1 MADLEVTLGAKN
13 EASEVLRQFQQDF
26 QNAGQNIQFS
36 LRGLGQLAGLTA
48 VVVGVVEGAKAIAN
62 FATSS
67 VTAFDDVNKSAV
79 RLNET
84 LEILPNTAGVS
95 GDQLTKLAEQLERV
109 TNVDQSQILNQMT
122 AAARRG
128 ADPGQLDEMAEAA
141 IGLSRVFDRDLGS
154 AMRLVE
160 QATQGNFEAFRGLIP
175 QIDALATEEEK
186 LAAVSKLAQTG
197 LENKAQAARSA
208 LESSEALHV
217 AMKQLYQTVG
227 ALIVPLRDVVYKGFV
242 LISDFIVGTINPD
255 LETFE
260 DLIKRITDTVNG
272 LAEMMLT
279 GFISAFTAAETAI
292 MNFSQS
298 VGIAVDF
305 ISLRVLTMVE
315 DVKYGFSTL
324 ASQIGALTG
333 QVHRFA
339 FIGMM
344 NALTVL
350 APLTE
355 ESQAVVDAARENIA
369 KALAVPPR
377 QITEAENAL
386 KDSINTRLDSL
397 FDQYN
402 QKFQERMQSLTRE
415 VKIPFK
421 VELERSKRPKEEL
434 KLQPE
439 IFRDLQAFE
448 SRILTRGPAQSP
460 VDRIAENSEKTAKN
474 TEEMLRAQSET
485 NRILGFNVSPGDAK
499 LVEIR

>member
-67 VTAFDDVNKSAV
+67 VTAFDEVNKSAI

-84 LEILPNTAGVS
+84 LAVLPNAAGVS
-95 GDQLTKLAEQLERV
+95 GDQLSRLAEQLERV
-109 TNVDQSQILNQMT
+109 TNVDQSQIVNQMT

-141 IGLSRVFDRDLGS
+141 IGLARVFDRDLGS

-217 AMKQLYQTVG
+217 ATKQLYQTVG
-227 ALIVPLRDVVYKGFV
+227 ALVVPFRDAVYKGMV
-242 LISDFIVGTINPD
+242 LISDFINGQLNPD
-255 LETFE
+255 FDTFE
-260 DLIKRITDTVNG
+260 QTIQRFKDSVSNVAMEV
-272 LAEMMLT
+272 AEAFVT
-279 GFISAFTAAETAI
+279 GFTIAEFAVK
-292 MNFSQS
+292 NFS
-298 VGIAVDF
+298 D
-305 ISLRVLTMVE
+305 SLRVMV
-315 DVKYGFSTL
+315 DGITL
-324 ASQIGALTG
+324 LIVSMSQEIPFRFQEMAIQMSWLVENIGAITAVVAMGKTTFAEAFQDMPTLG
-333 QVHRFA
+333 QRE
-339 FIGMM
+339 ITK
-344 NALTVL
+344 L
-350 APLTE
+350 E
-355 ESQAVVDAARENIA
+355 ES
-369 KALAVPPR
+369 LA
-377 QITEAENAL
+377 N
-386 KDSINTRLDSL
+386 SIN
-397 FDQYN
+397 
-402 QKFQERMQSLTRE
+402 
-415 VKIPFK
+415 
-421 VELERSKRPKEEL
+421 ERSIGLVDEFARTLNERIAGLRREFQVPFDVNLARNQRPQAGTG
-434 KLQPE
+434 LQNQL
-439 IFRDLQAFE
+439 RDLQAFE

-460 VDRIAENSEKTAKN
+460 VDKIAENTAKMVEAQRD
-474 TEEMLRAQSET
+474 TTRAIEG
-485 NRILGFNVSPGDAK
+485 LDVSPSTNVN
-499 LVEIR
+499 LEEIR